1 MDMASDRPGDYSTGA
16 GLETSPGQGALP
28 GETTELVAVDGP
40 RLLWRVRVWFGLG
53 RRGRYHD
60 YCVWTRTLPSGRIEV
75 VGPRGRRRWVDPRA
89 ERCPC
94 GWRGCVHVRAACA
107 HVAEMEMRNGVVR

>member
-16 GLETSPGQGALP
+16 GLEASPGQGALP

-75 VGPRGRRRWVDPRA
+75 VGPRGRRRRVDPRA
-89 ERCPC
+89 ERWPLL
-94 GWRGCVHVRAACA
+94 
-107 HVAEMEMRNGVVR
+107 VALALGPAMFLAGDILSGDILGGKL